1 MPSEAFK
8 DRVLN
13 DLLPAFCNDPA
24 RNYDM
29 AGFKANFYDVHEA
42 DAGAFLKALDGGLVQ
57 LDGNMYRA
65 PRSCAREQLFWEGPK
80 KTSPRSITI
89 WVEPIITIATLSR
102 LHFELKWPKY
112 LLGTQSIDWAFD
124 VIAFLPEQ
132 SAREHVACEV
142 KKTER
147 ELSFLIQWMRE
158 FGTSPSRVA
167 ANDKERNAYRKIAA
181 LRARQIPLFWAVGPG
196 RSGIAF
202 RASYPDDGRV
212 VLEEISE
219 TELRY
224 PT

>member
-29 AGFKANFYDVHEA
+29 AGFKANFRDVHEA
-42 DAGAFLKALDGGLVQ
+42 DADAFLKALDARLVQ

-65 PRSCAREQLFWEGPK
+65 PRSCAREQLFTEGRK
-80 KTSPRSITI
+80 KTIPRPITI

-102 LHFELKWPKY
+102 LHFDFGWPKE
-112 LLGTQSIDWAFD
+112 LLGTQSSDWAFD
-124 VIAFLPEQ
+124 VIAFRREQ
-132 SAREHVACEV
+132 SASEHVACEV
-142 KKTER
+142 KKTEK
-147 ELSFLIQWMRE
+147 ELSFLIQWMCA
-158 FGTSPSRVA
+158 FGASPSRA
-167 ANDKERNAYRKIAA
+167 ATNDREDNAYRKVVA
-181 LRARQIPLFWAVGPG
+181 LKARQIPLFWAVGPG
-196 RSGIAF
+196 RSGTAF

-212 VLEEISE
+212 VLEEVSE